1 VQNQEPKKTK
11 YLRIASV
18 AARVIGS
25 IGMACCGPSCLLEF
39 PTSFELA
46 VISHAATAKIHARA
60 AQEMKSLCMEA
71 LSAQFCPPNIGFHCF
86 PPRTA
91 LATIRATGALINSTA
106 ITLLEKSTAAAHNAI
121 VDALDSQLIHH
132 AANIAITVA
141 SYATYICGA
150 NIQAIPPYAPPVIPL
165 PNPWKDENIAI
176 TTHTSSGDEQKKR
189 QRINQQ

>member
-1 VQNQEPKKTK
+1 
-11 YLRIASV
+11 
-18 AARVIGS
+18 
-25 IGMACCGPSCLLEF
+25 
-39 PTSFELA
+39 
-46 VISHAATAKIHARA
+46 
-60 AQEMKSLCMEA
+60 
-71 LSAQFCPPNIGFHCF
+71 
-86 PPRTA
+86 